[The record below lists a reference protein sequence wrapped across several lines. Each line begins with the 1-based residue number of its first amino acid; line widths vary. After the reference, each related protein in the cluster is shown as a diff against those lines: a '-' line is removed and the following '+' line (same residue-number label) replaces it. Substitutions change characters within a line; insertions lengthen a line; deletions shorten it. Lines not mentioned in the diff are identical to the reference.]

1 MIELAVD
8 WLQRREDPHYDLTD
22 DEVLGRIAELEEK
35 LDGYL
40 SSHRGSD
47 RESLKLAKGLREL
60 YRSAEN
66 RKILPKREP
75 TEADRR
81 RVDFMERNGKP
92 LSRILLERGPFNWR
106 GHRKSKATGSRDRRR
121 DPDELSWLEVI
132 LEGVTGFLD

>member
-8 WLQRREDPHYDLTD
+8 WLQRREDPHFELSDE
-22 DEVLGRIAELEEK
+22 EVLERIAEREEE
-35 LDGYL
+35 LDSYL

-47 RESLKLAKGLREL
+47 RESLKLAKALRAL
-60 YRSAEN
+60 YKSAEH

-75 TEADRR
+75 TEEDRR
-81 RVDFMERNGKP
+81 RVAFLERNGRP
-92 LSRILLERGPFNWR
+92 LSTILLERGPFNWR
-106 GHRKSKATGSRDRRR
+106 GNRKSKATGSRDRRR